1 MKDTKVKTKKRTKK
15 QRKKG
20 KEDIDSEV
28 STQVTIGMDQKTV
41 KAAVELV
48 ARFGFSAAD
57 GNKAIDATS
66 EMQRHVLMQQ
76 ILEALVKE
84 PLLQT
89 TLEGIQAHLNKD
101 FSAKA
106 VQTIMKEPSD
116 AHVLALSQLEQRQ
129 SELQELI

>member
-57 GNKAIDATS
+57 GNKAIDAIS
-66 EMQRHVLMQQ
+66 EMQRHVLM
-76 ILEALVKE
+76 
-84 PLLQT
+84 
-89 TLEGIQAHLNKD
+89 
-101 FSAKA
+101 
-106 VQTIMKEPSD
+106 
-116 AHVLALSQLEQRQ
+116 
-129 SELQELI
+129 